1 MTRPLLE
8 IENLE
13 VCFPSAGFIA
23 RLRGA
28 PAHVTVLPDVSL
40 SIDTGQTVG
49 LIGESGSGKTT
60 LGRAAMGLAPITA
73 GSVRVDDI
81 TVTSQDAPAWRQI
94 RRRTAM
100 MFQDAVAS
108 LDPRMTLGTSVTE
121 PLAIQGGMEGKRRDR
136 AVELLDLV
144 GLTPDFA
151 DRYPHQISGG
161 QARRVTVARALA
173 LEPSLV
179 IADEPTAGLDLSVQG
194 ELLNLLNDLQARLG
208 VSFLLITHNL
218 AVARHVTDRIA
229 IMYLGR
235 IVEEATSEQ
244 IFRAPA
250 HPYTRA
256 LIGAKDATGGEGLIA
271 GDVPSLTDRPTG
283 CEFRTRCPL
292 ATELCAQEAPALET
306 IGEGHVASCHYAR
319 PQDMTVAAPEP
330 LTDRSEK

>member
-8 IENLE
+8 ITDLE
-13 VCFPSAGFIA
+13 VRYPSAGYIA

-28 PAHVTVLPDVSL
+28 PAHVTVLPDISL
-40 SIDTGQTVG
+40 AIDTGQTVG

-81 TVTSQDAPAWRQI
+81 TVTSQDAPEWRQI
-94 RRRTAM
+94 RLRTAM

-121 PLAIQGGMEGKRRDR
+121 PLAIQGAMNGRRRDR

-292 ATELCAQEAPALET
+292 ATDLCAQKAPALET
-306 IGEGHVASCHYAR
+306 IGAGHVASCHYAR
-319 PQDMTVAAPEP
+319 PQEMPVATPDP
-330 LTDRSEK
+330 LTDRSEI

>member
-1 MTRPLLE
+1 MTRPFLE
-8 IENLE
+8 IENLQ
-13 VCFPSAGFIA
+13 VRYPSAGWIG

-28 PAHVTVLPDVSL
+28 PSHVTVLPDVSL
-40 SIDTGQTVG
+40 AIDKGQTVG

-60 LGRAAMGLAPITA
+60 LGRAAMGLAPISG
-73 GSVRVDDI
+73 GSMRMGDV
-81 TVTSQDAPAWRQI
+81 TVTSEIAPEWRQI
-94 RRRTAM
+94 RRRTSM

-108 LDPRMTLGTSVTE
+108 LDPRMTLGISVTE
-121 PLAIQGGMEGKRRDR
+121 PLAIHGGVGGKRRDR
-136 AVELLDLV
+136 AAELLDRV

-161 QARRVTVARALA
+161 QARRVNVARALA
-173 LEPSLV
+173 LEPDLV

-235 IVEEATSEQ
+235 IVVEGTSEQ

-256 LIGAKDATGGEGLIA
+256 LIAAKDATGGEGLIV
-271 GDVPSLTDRPTG
+271 GDVPSLTDRPRG
-283 CEFRTRCPL
+283 CEFRTRCPM
-292 ATELCAQEAPALET
+292 TTDLCARQAPEVRAIVDT
-306 IGEGHVASCHYAR
+306 HVASCHYAET
-319 PQDMTVAAPEP
+319 QETTAQTENS
-330 LTDRSEK
+330 T